1 MKAKIDPSQF
11 GNQKGLSIK
20 HYLVKML
27 HKILMSL
34 DNNSKGEIFAV
45 IASLVDWK
53 QAFNRQDATLG
64 IRSFM
69 DNGVRPA
76 MIPMLINYFQ
86 GRKGFVKWKGQ
97 HSETKQITGGGPQ
110 GGFFAIIE
118 FLSQSNHNADMV
130 DPEERFKFV
139 DDLTLLE
146 IINLISIGLS
156 SFNVKRN
163 IPTDIPTHNG
173 YIAPQNLRTQEY
185 LNDITQWTQNQKMK
199 LNTDK

>member
-1 MKAKIDPSQF
+1 MDPSQF
-11 GNQKGLSIK
+11 GNQKGLSIE
-20 HYLVKML
+20 HYLVKMI

-97 HSETKQITGGGPQ
+97 QSDTKPITGGGPQ
-110 GGFFAIIE
+110 GGFFGILE
-118 FLSQSNHNADMV
+118 FLSQPNDNAEMV
-130 DPEERFKFV
+130 EPEDSFKFV
-139 DDLTLLE
+139 DDLTTLE
-146 IINLISIGLS
+146 IIDLLITEIS
-156 SFNVKRN
+156 
-163 IPTDIPTHNG
+163 TYDIREHVP
-173 YIAPQNLRTQEY
+173 
-185 LNDITQWTQNQKMK
+185 
-199 LNTDK
+199 